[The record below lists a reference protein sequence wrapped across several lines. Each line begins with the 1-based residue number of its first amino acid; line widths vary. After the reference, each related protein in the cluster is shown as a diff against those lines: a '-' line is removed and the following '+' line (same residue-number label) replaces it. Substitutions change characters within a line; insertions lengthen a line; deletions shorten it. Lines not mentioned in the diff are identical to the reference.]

1 MVVNIDDN
9 KGGGGESS
17 EYLKKKNLSDRQYKL
32 EKQKSFLDSKTS
44 TIQVLSWGF
53 FFYFAKLVFAAV
65 FKIFYSFQSSVVFL
79 LPLRSCRYRD
89 RERLVLDQSVNVML
103 SPMV

>member
-1 MVVNIDDN
+1 MITKV
-9 KGGGGESS
+9 GGGESS

-53 FFYFAKLVFAAV
+53 FFFFFYFAKLVLF
-65 FKIFYSFQSSVVFL
+65 SS
-79 LPLRSCRYRD
+79 
-89 RERLVLDQSVNVML
+89 
-103 SPMV
+103 